1 MQCVIAKSFAFI
13 YSRNQPNFGLLGI
26 TMTDEGFF
34 EAAQDGV
41 DIKVDLGRNVV
52 VVDGMDEFPFEM
64 SRTEKDLIGLGGIT
78 PAFTKFG
85 KQLFQGLCS
94 SHANHE
100 NGGSLR
106 TGLKQKDSGA
116 CSSGKGLDW

>member
-26 TMTDEGFF
+26 TMTDESFY
-34 EAAQDGV
+34 EIAQDGAEV
-41 DIKVDLGRNVV
+41 KVDLHRNIVV
-52 VVDGMDEFPFEM
+52 AGEQEFPIEM
-64 SRTEKDLIGLGGIT
+64 SRMEKDLIGLGGIT

-94 SHANHE
+94 SYPGHADGASPRTSLE
-100 NGGSLR
+100 NQEL
-106 TGLKQKDSGA
+106 GA
-116 CSSGKGLDW
+116 CSSGKELEW